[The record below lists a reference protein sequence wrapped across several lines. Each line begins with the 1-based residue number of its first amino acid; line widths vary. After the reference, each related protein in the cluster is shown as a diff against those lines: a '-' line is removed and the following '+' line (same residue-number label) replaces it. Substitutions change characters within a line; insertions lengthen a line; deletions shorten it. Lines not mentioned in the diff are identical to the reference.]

1 MREIITVIF
10 ILLGTFFMFV
20 AAVGINRMPDLYL
33 RMSATTKAAT
43 LGAGFM
49 LLAAVVH
56 FSYDIGVSSRA
67 LATIL
72 FLLATAPVAAH
83 MIGRAAY
90 FNGVPLWKDSVVD
103 ELRGRYD
110 ELTHSLAGSPE
121 PMDDTSDPV

>member
-1 MREIITVIF
+1 MREIITVVF
-10 ILLGTFFMFV
+10 IILGTFFMFV

-49 LLAAVVH
+49 LLAALVH

-67 LATIL
+67 LAIIL

-90 FNGVPLWKDSVVD
+90 FNGIPLWQDSVVD

-110 ELTHSLAGSPE
+110 ELTHSLASSPE
-121 PMDDTSDPV
+121 PIDDASDSV

>member
-1 MREIITVIF
+1 MREIITVVF
-10 ILLGTFFMFV
+10 IILGTFFMCV

-56 FSYDIGVSSRA
+56 FIYDIGVSTRA

-90 FNGVPLWKDSVVD
+90 FNGIPLWQDSVVD

-110 ELTHSLAGSPE
+110 ELTHSLASSPE
-121 PMDDTSDPV
+121 PIDDASDSV

>member
-1 MREIITVIF
+1 
-10 ILLGTFFMFV
+10 
-20 AAVGINRMPDLYL
+20 
-33 RMSATTKAAT
+33 MSATTKAAT

-49 LLAAVVH
+49 LLAALVH

-110 ELTHSLAGSPE
+110 ELTHSLASSPE
-121 PMDDTSDPV
+121 PIDDASDPV

>member
-1 MREIITVIF
+1 MREIITIIF
-10 ILLGTFFMFV
+10 IVLGAFFMLV

-49 LLAAVVH
+49 LLAALVH

-110 ELTHSLAGSPE
+110 ELTHSLASSPE
-121 PMDDTSDPV
+121 PIDDASDPV

>member
-10 ILLGTFFMFV
+10 IVLGTFFMLV

-110 ELTHSLAGSPE
+110 ELTHSLASSPE
-121 PMDDTSDPV
+121 PIDDTSDPV

>member
-1 MREIITVIF
+1 MREIITIIF
-10 ILLGTFFMFV
+10 IVLGAFFMLV

-49 LLAAVVH
+49 LLAALVH

-110 ELTHSLAGSPE
+110 ELTHSLASSPE
-121 PMDDTSDPV
+121 PIDDASDSV